1 MTTFEGDTT
10 VQNDRRMLRPDTD
23 SEFRKGF
30 REAANRRHRAFS
42 RQLAGVGPVVVL
54 AAASDYCVVVTKGSK
69 VSAERI
75 SAWLLFFA
83 AAVAPLP
90 FGSNEPIL
98 IPFWCA
104 VLGVCLALAPVR
116 FAGPGQITVR

>member
-1 MTTFEGDTT
+1 MA
-10 VQNDRRMLRPDTD
+10 VPKD
-23 SEFRKGF
+23 S
-30 REAANRRHRAFS
+30 
-42 RQLAGVGPVVVL
+42 PI
-54 AAASDYCVVVTKGSK
+54 
-69 VSAERI
+69 SAERI

-83 AAVAPLP
+83 AALAPLP

-116 FAGPGQITVR
+116 FAGHGQMALAGLAGILVVAYVFVLHE